1 LAGNESQWP
10 GQYPRDGWHA
20 DPQAP
25 AVADDGPPTA
35 AQEPPT
41 AAQEPP
47 AAAPAPPAA
56 GQAPPPA
63 DTVPPAAPYG
73 PPAAYP
79 PPAVPYGPPGNPYS
93 PPASPYTPPAAPY
106 TPPAAPYG
114 YPGSPAAS
122 YAWPPAPHIPP
133 GGYQVPPAGYHA
145 PAGSYPFPPGG
156 GYQVQARMNPAM
168 MHPGMSAGMRAAT
181 PDRERAVDVLK
192 AGFAEGRLTQEEYN
206 LRMGQA
212 YSAKTYGELAALT
225 ADLPA
230 GAMPTA
236 WPVPMYQPPASTNS
250 LARASLVLGVAE
262 FFTMGL
268 TAIPAIIC
276 GHMAKKEMRL
286 TGQRGDGLAT
296 SGLVLGYMAVIFWG
310 ILIALSIVSVVIT
323 STGTGG

>member
-20 DPQAP
+20 DPQGP

-47 AAAPAPPAA
+47 AAAPAPPASA
-56 GQAPPPA
+56 
-63 DTVPPAAPYG
+63 
-73 PPAAYP
+73 
-79 PPAVPYGPPGNPYS
+79 PPAVPPGPPYS
-93 PPASPYTPPAAPY
+93 PPT
-106 TPPAAPYG
+106 TPYG
-114 YPGSPAAS
+114 YPGPPAAS

-133 GGYQVPPAGYHA
+133 GGYQVPPGGYQV
-145 PAGSYPFPPGG
+145 PPGGYPFPQG
-156 GYQVQARMNPAM
+156 GYQVQARVSPGMMNPGVM
-168 MHPGMSAGMRAAT
+168 NSGMRAAT

-206 LRMGQA
+206 HRMGQA

-236 WPVPMYQPPASTNS
+236 WPVPVYQPPVSTNS

-276 GHMAKKEMRL
+276 GHMAKKELRL

-323 STGTGG
+323 STGTGP

>member
-20 DPQAP
+20 DPQGP

-41 AAQEPP
+41 AAQQPP
-47 AAAPAPPAA
+47 AAAPVPA
-56 GQAPPPA
+56 
-63 DTVPPAAPYG
+63 
-73 PPAAYP
+73 
-79 PPAVPYGPPGNPYS
+79 PPAVPPGAPYS
-93 PPASPYTPPAAPY
+93 PPAT
-106 TPPAAPYG
+106 PYG
-114 YPGSPAAS
+114 YPGPPPTS

-145 PAGSYPFPPGG
+145 PMSGYPFPQG
-156 GYQVQARMNPAM
+156 GYQVQARMNPGM
-168 MHPGMSAGMRAAT
+168 MNPGVMNSGMRAAT

-206 LRMGQA
+206 HRMGQA